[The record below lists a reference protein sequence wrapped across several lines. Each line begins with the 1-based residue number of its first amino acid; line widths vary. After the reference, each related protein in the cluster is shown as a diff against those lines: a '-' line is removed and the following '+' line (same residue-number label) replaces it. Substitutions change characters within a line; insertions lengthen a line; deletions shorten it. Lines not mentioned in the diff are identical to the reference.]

1 MTTAT
6 DELKQRMR
14 TQYDAAAAAWERR
27 FDWYAEAFGPMCEW
41 LCTAAALQDGVRVL
55 DLACGSGL
63 PSLEAARRVGPA
75 GRVVAGD
82 ISPEMVVATRRKA
95 AALGLGNIDVHE
107 LDAEHLPFE
116 SGSFDA
122 VTCSH
127 GLMFIPDAIGALREM
142 RRVLK
147 PGGRA
152 AVTAWDVPQKSS
164 FVTLA
169 GQAVGKY
176 FPPTPPEPGK
186 PHVFRFSAPGVLER
200 ALRDAGFKDCAVQS
214 IPMPID
220 FDSADAY
227 FGMFVEM
234 AAGIKQKI
242 DALSPADQ
250 AGLRRALEEGAKSLA
265 HGNGI
270 RVIATPLGGTGIA

>member
-1 MTTAT
+1 M
-6 DELKQRMR
+6 
-14 TQYDAAAAAWERR
+14 
-27 FDWYAEAFGPMCEW
+27 
-41 LCTAAALQDGVRVL
+41 
-55 DLACGSGL
+55 
-63 PSLEAARRVGPA
+63 
-75 GRVVAGD
+75 VA
-82 ISPEMVVATRRKA
+82 ATRRKA
-95 AALGLGNIDVHE
+95 AALGLRNIDVRE
-107 LDAEHLPFE
+107 FDVERLPFD

-127 GLMFIPDAIGALREM
+127 ALMFIPDAGGALSEM

-147 PGGRA
+147 PGGRV
-152 AVTAWDVPQKSS
+152 AVTAWDEPRKSS
-164 FVTLA
+164 FITLA
-169 GQAVGKY
+169 GQAVGNY

-186 PHVFRFSAPGVLER
+186 PHVFRFSAPGLLER

-214 IPMPID
+214 IPMSID

-234 AAGIKQKI
+234 AAGMKEKV
-242 DALSPADQ
+242 DTLSPADQ
-250 AGLRRALEEGAKSLA
+250 AGLRRSLEVGAQSLA